1 MSKVVLLNKELM
13 GISSDFMKAYQSDI
27 NLDIEKLLDKN
38 LIVDEFVWVVRE
50 TGTHLYEHDRLFVLE
65 DSARIDYLYFEDYK
79 ALAYKIK
86 VTKRGRTK
94 VYGEIEQL
102 NRKKLTQ
109 DIKDKAISYS
119 HVQLKVLL
127 DSNKKMDLIVPC
139 KDDTFYK
146 ILDLL
151 KVDESALKKIYRL
164 KYLNQ

>member
-79 ALAYKIK
+79 D
-86 VTKRGRTK
+86 
-94 VYGEIEQL
+94 
-102 NRKKLTQ
+102 RK
-109 DIKDKAISYS
+109 S
-119 HVQLKVLL
+119 VV
-127 DSNKKMDLIVPC
+127 
-139 KDDTFYK
+139 
-146 ILDLL
+146 
-151 KVDESALKKIYRL
+151 
-164 KYLNQ
+164 